1 MVRRPDGGLEIQE
14 RELRFIRDR
23 YPVLG
28 WPLIRGVVNFG
39 GSMYS
44 GVKALMYSA
53 EFFPEDGEA
62 EEEEPSKFEVWLES
76 RQDIPG
82 DKLACMTALIG
93 RAAERETVRVGRNA
107 QCPAC
112 GGKIPMTSKFCMHC
126 GQRVKITEIAEKSGQ
141 RHMPYS
147 TAELERA
154 VELHR
159 SGLTWAQ
166 VGAEMGRSKEAIRS
180 SASRYMRIKAANER
194 KV

>member
-1 MVRRPDGGLEIQE
+1 MSETRPSM
-14 RELRFIRDR
+14 LRSCR
-23 YPVLG
+23 
-28 WPLIRGVVNFG
+28 
-39 GSMYS
+39 
-44 GVKALMYSA
+44 
-53 EFFPEDGEA
+53 
-62 EEEEPSKFEVWLES
+62 VWLES
-76 RQDIPG
+76 RRDIPG

-147 TAELERA
+147 TAELEHA

-166 VGAEMGRSKEAIRS
+166 QGGYTLLGKQVYEDKGGKRKEGMRMLWDYRYADCIFKDPAPDISVYAEYCIRRRKHVKRRMRQYGRK
-180 SASRYMRIKAANER
+180 
-194 KV
+194 

>member
-1 MVRRPDGGLEIQE
+1 MSETRPSM
-14 RELRFIRDR
+14 LRSCR
-23 YPVLG
+23 
-28 WPLIRGVVNFG
+28 
-39 GSMYS
+39 
-44 GVKALMYSA
+44 
-53 EFFPEDGEA
+53 
-62 EEEEPSKFEVWLES
+62 VWLES

-107 QCPAC
+107 RCPAC
-112 GGKIPMTSKFCMHC
+112 GGKIPMASKFCMHC

-154 VELHR
+154 AELHR

-166 VGAEMGRSKEAIRS
+166 VGAETGRSKEAIRS

>member
-1 MVRRPDGGLEIQE
+1 MSETRPSM
-14 RELRFIRDR
+14 LRSCR
-23 YPVLG
+23 
-28 WPLIRGVVNFG
+28 
-39 GSMYS
+39 
-44 GVKALMYSA
+44 
-53 EFFPEDGEA
+53 
-62 EEEEPSKFEVWLES
+62 VWLES
-76 RQDIPG
+76 RRDIPG

-107 QCPAC
+107 RCPAC
-112 GGKIPMTSKFCMHC
+112 GGKIPLASKFCMHC

-194 KV
+194 SPVQCCGTTGMQIVFSKSLHPISVFMQNTASGAASTSKGA

>member
-1 MVRRPDGGLEIQE
+1 MSETRPSM
-14 RELRFIRDR
+14 LR
-23 YPVLG
+23 
-28 WPLIRGVVNFG
+28 
-39 GSMYS
+39 SC
-44 GVKALMYSA
+44 K
-53 EFFPEDGEA
+53 
-62 EEEEPSKFEVWLES
+62 VWLES

-107 QCPAC
+107 RCPAC
-112 GGKIPMTSKFCMHC
+112 GGKIPMASKFCMHC